1 MLAIRVEALRPSL
14 ERLGRFDPVRA
25 RERFAAGFAPE
36 YMRHIALDGVRVGFI
51 TLRPDDGALQSA
63 QASVLKLEHL
73 YRFAAVPTGLNLQKQ
88 EPFELFSSYTQA
100 QAVVLK
106 KLILQESKTFTTE
119 AYPDCNDLYET
130 GDVFGFITWYLTP
143 EGLIVQPS
151 FPHVAAVCE
160 GIA

>member
-73 YRFAAVPTGLNLQKQ
+73 YLKTDAQGARAGTWALNWAKV
-88 EPFELFSSYTQA
+88 
-100 QAVVLK
+100 QAVAAQRDITLSALQQSGANRFYVRHGFVLVGQSDFD
-106 KLILQESKTFTTE
+106 LDYRWAFDGGMTHRVEQQVTE
-119 AYPDCNDLYET
+119 
-130 GDVFGFITWYLTP
+130 
-143 EGLIVQPS
+143 
-151 FPHVAAVCE
+151 
-160 GIA
+160 